1 MSVVILA
8 VLWALQIYFWLLIA
22 RFIVDLVLSSNPVWR
37 PKGIILVLVEIT
49 MTATDPPLKFV
60 RKFIKPIRFG
70 ALALDFGWT
79 LTLLAVTMLQ
89 NLLSR
94 LL

>member
-1 MSVVILA
+1 M
-8 VLWALQIYFWLLIA
+8 
-22 RFIVDLVLSSNPVWR
+22 VDLVLSTNPVWR
-37 PKGIILVLVEIT
+37 PKGLLLILVEII
-49 MTATDPPLKFV
+49 MTLTDPPLKFV

-79 LTLLAVTMLQ
+79 LTLLAVTLLQ
-89 NLLSR
+89 NVLTR

>member
-8 VLWALQIYFWLLIA
+8 LLWALQIYFWLLIA

-60 RKFIKPIRFG
+60 RKFIEPVRFG

-89 NLLSR
+89 NLLTR

>member
-8 VLWALQIYFWLLIA
+8 LLWALQIYFWLLIA

-60 RKFIKPIRFG
+60 RKFIKPVRFG

>member
-8 VLWALQIYFWLLIA
+8 LLWALQIYFWLLIA

-49 MTATDPPLKFV
+49 MTATDLPLKFV

>member
-8 VLWALQIYFWLLIA
+8 LLWALQIYFWLLIA

-89 NLLSR
+89 NLLTR

>member
-8 VLWALQIYFWLLIA
+8 LLWALQIYFWLLIA

-60 RKFIKPIRFG
+60 RKFIKPVRFG

-89 NLLSR
+89 NLLTR

>member
-8 VLWALQIYFWLLIA
+8 LLWALQIYFWLLIS

>member
-1 MSVVILA
+1 MSVVIIAL
-8 VLWALQIYFWLLIA
+8 LWALQLYFWLLLA

-37 PKGIILVLVEIT
+37 PKGLVLVLVEIT
-49 MTATDPPLKFV
+49 MTATDPPLKLV
-60 RKFIKPIRFG
+60 RRFIKPIRFG

-79 LTLLAVTMLQ
+79 LTLLAVIMLQ
-89 NLLSR
+89 NFLTR

>member
-1 MSVVILA
+1 
-8 VLWALQIYFWLLIA
+8 
-22 RFIVDLVLSSNPVWR
+22 
-37 PKGIILVLVEIT
+37 

-60 RKFIKPIRFG
+60 RKFIKPVRFG

-89 NLLSR
+89 NLLTR

>member
-8 VLWALQIYFWLLIA
+8 LLWALQIYFWLLIA

-37 PKGIILVLVEIT
+37 PKGIILVVVEIT

-60 RKFIKPIRFG
+60 RKFIKPVRFG

-89 NLLSR
+89 NLLTR

>member
-8 VLWALQIYFWLLIA
+8 LLWALQIYFWLLIA